1 MQDENNSKYMNTE
14 FKPSVNKLDVTNS
27 KTPFNTDAKPV
38 VNRTQELDIEMY
50 YDELNN
56 YDDGMQV
63 EEETGNYISPDM
75 EILEQSNYITP
86 EEVLAMQ
93 NINGNVFFNKNSDF
107 QTDYTK
113 LEQVYS
119 ESYADSSKIY
129 SDEYLDQLDSKFS
142 QKGIKGGNFGD
153 LFKSQLRISKSNG
166 VPVNTSQMNNVNA
179 TPQHIPT
186 PNYISSNHN

>member
-14 FKPSVNKLDVTNS
+14 FKPSVNKLDVNHS
-27 KTPFNTDAKPV
+27 KTPFNTDVKPP
-38 VNRTQELDIEMY
+38 VNRSQELDIEMY

-63 EEETGNYISPDM
+63 EETDNYVSPDM
-75 EILEQSNYITP
+75 EILEKSNYITP

-93 NINGNVFFNKNSDF
+93 NINGNIFFPQSSEF
-107 QTDYTK
+107 QPDYSK
-113 LEQVYS
+113 LEQIYS
-119 ESYADSSKIY
+119 ESYVDSTKIY

-142 QKGIKGGNFGD
+142 KKGIKGGNFGD
-153 LFKSQLRISKSNG
+153 LFKSQLKISKSNG
-166 VPVNTSQMNNVNA
+166 VPSNASQMNNVNA

-186 PNYISSNHN
+186 PNYISSSHN